1 MKNIEGR
8 CRYLSDYLKEGLKKI
23 NGVTL
28 LSGKS
33 PNLSAPGS
41 TIFEKKKLDAIT
53 SVDLFEKRI
62 KLKKQVL

>member
-33 PNLSAPGS
+33 PNLSAPGYYFRKERNWMPLPLL
-41 TIFEKKKLDAIT
+41 IY
-53 SVDLFEKRI
+53 
-62 KLKKQVL
+62 LKKE